1 MTTNDN
7 ATHAAPGLIETR
19 ATGSARDAADRLI
32 HAIEANENLRLI
44 AQVDHAAGAAS
55 VGLELRPTIEVFFG
69 NPKLG
74 TPLMQAAPTVGI
86 DLPQKMLF
94 IEEGDGARVLYNDP
108 AYLAER
114 HGLPADTPQLE
125 VISGALAKLAEVAS
139 GR

>member
-1 MTTNDN
+1 MTTNDHTN
-7 ATHAAPGLIETR
+7 AAPGLLETR
-19 ATGSARDAADRLI
+19 ATGTARDAADRLI
-32 HAIEANENLRLI
+32 NAIEANENLRLI

-55 VGLELRPTIEVFFG
+55 VGLDLRPTIEVFFG

-74 TPLMQAAPTVGI
+74 TPLMQVAPTVGI

-94 IEEGDGARVLYNDP
+94 IEEGDGVRVLYNDP

-114 HGLPADTPQLE
+114 HGLPADTPQLA
-125 VISGALAKLAEVAS
+125 VVGGALAKLAEVAS